1 MLYGMNVNLMI
12 LLTLVFEGNIKKVN
26 IAGFMIFWQDK
37 TGNLKPGDGRS
48 FGESR
53 DPQQQVGTQIL

>member
-1 MLYGMNVNLMI
+1 MI

-48 FGESR
+48 FGESC